1 MSTSSRPRFN
11 RHSTDISVMDGR
23 YIGGRDNVYPVTIGT
38 RGDRRYPN
46 KADQAFLQI
55 ERLIVL
61 QDLPPGTLVSE
72 KQLMELTGLGR
83 TPVREA
89 LQRLAR
95 ERLVEI
101 HPNRGVLVPAASI
114 EAQLKLLECAGRGA
128 VRRRLAA
135 QRATPTSVARPP
147 HSPKTFSAPPRR
159 WTISLR
165 SYAPRTPWWSARRTT
180 NTSRWRWRPPGTVT
194 AVLVRQSHRPASRSD
209 PAGTLHHAILAAIAA
224 GDAEAAEA
232 ASLALSDYLLAFA
245 YATLPQQNPG

>member
-1 MSTSSRPRFN
+1 MNRTSVVAILST
-11 RHSTDISVMDGR
+11 
-23 YIGGRDNVYPVTIGT
+23 RDRDPKMTGIT
-38 RGDRRYPN
+38 PN

-61 QDLPPGTLVSE
+61 QELLPGSLVSE

-101 HPNRGVLVPAASI
+101 HPNQGVLVPSASI
-114 EAQLKLLECAGRGA
+114 EAQLKLLELRRTLEPFA
-128 VRRRLAA
+128 VRLAA
-135 QRATPTSVARPP
+135 QRATAHQRRTAAALAEDVRSATTSVVDFA
-147 HSPKTFSAPPRR
+147 TFLRDAHALVVSATQNEFVEVAMAPLQGLSRR
-159 WTISLR
+159 FWFGNL
-165 SYAPRTPWWSARRTT
+165 
-180 NTSRWRWRPPGTVT
+180 
-194 AVLVRQSHRPASRSD
+194 SD
-209 PAGTLHHAILAAIAA
+209 AHQDLAQAGELHTAILTAIAA

-245 YATLPQQNPG
+245 YATLPPRTRD